1 MNTVIEILIDNSN
14 SMGDCKGVLENYKE
28 YLLPDGSTR
37 MELAQKILLS
47 EIIPTIDYASNIT
60 VSLFH
65 SLEYKEKPREIVQ
78 PILHKGKNDEQL
90 KNAIKGI
97 IIPHKTG
104 GTPIT
109 DALLNCIERL
119 KNYPNSDRKIILIT
133 DGEETGKK
141 DYKIATKNAIKLSGI
156 SCNIFIVGISL
167 KAEARVKAESLVKET
182 NGEYFHLETSNYNKA
197 TIQNKLI
204 PLKSALIIDTVN
216 KISTVKIEEPKKDV
230 NNAKTEN
237 TSIEK
242 IIALEQNVSDNNK
255 LLNLI
260 SKQVSLIQSGI
271 SKQNEDDD
279 YDDENLIVKENSE
292 LNEKVGKASETYLF
306 ELLKE
311 KFGKRIQWMN
321 ENGES
326 GNSYDFKVLDSIDDS
341 IEYYIECKGTLG
353 KEKVFYLTK
362 NEWSLFLKNTSKYQ
376 IYFITDALQSPKVIK
391 IDNLMNWILTEK
403 VVPYPLRNRKQKAER
418 IIFTITE

>member
-14 SMGDCKGVLENYKE
+14 SMGNPEGVLKNHQD
-28 YLLPDGSTR
+28 YLLPDNKTTR
-37 MELAQKILLS
+37 MELAKTILLD

-65 SLEYKEKPREIVQ
+65 SLNGKFVPKI
-78 PILHKGKNDEQL
+78 IHNGKNDEKL
-90 KNAIKGI
+90 KSNINGIK
-97 IIPHKTG
+97 IPHNTG

-109 DALLNCIERL
+109 DALLRCIERL
-119 KNYPNSDRKIILIT
+119 KDYPNSDRKIILVT

-141 DYKIATKNAIKLSGI
+141 DYKKATENAIKLSGI

-167 KAEARVKAESLVKET
+167 NPEARIKAELLVKET
-182 NGEYFHLETSNYNKA
+182 NGEYFHLDTSNYNKT

-204 PLKSALIIDTVN
+204 HLKSALIVNTVS
-216 KISTVKIEEPKKDV
+216 KISTT
-230 NNAKTEN
+230 KTEESKKEVSSKIIEN
-237 TSIEK
+237 ISTEK

-271 SKQNEDDD
+271 SKQNEEDD
-279 YDDENLIVKENSE
+279 YDDQNLIIEENSE

-326 GNSYDFKVLDSIDDS
+326 GNSYDYKLLDNIDDS
-341 IEYYIECKGTLG
+341 IEYYIECKGTIG

-376 IYFITDALQSPKVIK
+376 IYFITDALQNPKIT
-391 IDNLMNWILTEK
+391 IIENLMNWILTEK
-403 VVPYPLRNRKQKAER
+403 VVPYPFRNRKQKAER